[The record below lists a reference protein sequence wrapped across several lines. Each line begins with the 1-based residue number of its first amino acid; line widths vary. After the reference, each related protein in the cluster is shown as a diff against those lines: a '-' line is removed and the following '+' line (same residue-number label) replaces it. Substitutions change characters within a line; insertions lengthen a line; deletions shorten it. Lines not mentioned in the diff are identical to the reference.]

1 MQIAQNASPRVTGQH
16 FGQHDPVAEFTA
28 EARSIGLVL
37 DHVVDD
43 DQIHRVPVVGKGR
56 HNTSGSYKL
65 KVESDG
71 FAFGWAK
78 NWVTGQGCDWCSRSP
93 SAEHDAEW
101 AARHAQARAEAERQR
116 EQEKAEVL
124 AESMREFNAAK
135 PCQSHPYFT
144 DKGVPVPVD
153 ARINDKDS
161 ALIPVYHN
169 GKPVGFE
176 RILARKP
183 DDGPRKRHCKG
194 GLGDGFHWTD
204 GDESTIY
211 ITEGIA
217 KSMAVHEV
225 TGAKVYTAFGQLR
238 LVACAKL
245 ARSIHPDAQIIVAGD
260 MDDDPTCGPQKA
272 QEAATAVGGVCV
284 LPPNPDE
291 DWDDILRL
299 RGSEALVD
307 ALRVEAARQV
317 HELVLD
323 EKGRPIWNAANA
335 LTVLSSHHD
344 WVGVFGFNE
353 LSGRRVVLK
362 SLPDSD
368 RITVPRDLVDD
379 DYTAVRAWFNRNGY
393 PRATGEITCE
403 AVRAVA
409 RLNSFDPLTDYLDG
423 LRWDG
428 KNRIDTWLIDYLG
441 ADDSP
446 QRRAYGRKWL
456 ISAVARAYSPGCKAD
471 YMLVLEGEQGLRKSS
486 VVRAL
491 TGDDWFSDNLPP
503 MGTKDASEHL
513 AGRWVIEVAE
523 LDSMSKAGIEAAK
536 AFITRQV
543 ESFRPAYG
551 REVINQPRRCVFIG
565 TTNRDNWLNDSSGGR
580 RFWPVRVGCIDIDAV
595 TRDRDQIWAEAVAAY
610 RSSEPWWLDDEM
622 EALARQDQADRRNG
636 DPWEAEIARFIR
648 GTAQA
653 SIGDLLRDCLGIPKD
668 RQDRKMSNRV
678 SAVLQALGWRR
689 DGKFTSGALK
699 GQVKYVPVH

>member
-1 MQIAQNASPRVTGQH
+1 VQTSQNASPRVTGQH

-28 EARSIGLVL
+28 EAHSIGLVL
-37 DHVVDD
+37 DRAVDD

-116 EQEKAEVL
+116 EQDKAEVL

-307 ALRVEAARQV
+307 ALRVDQLTICAASLAGLPVPLRQWIV
-317 HELVLD
+317 EGIV
-323 EKGRPIWNAANA
+323 P
-335 LTVLSSHHD
+335 
-344 WVGVFGFNE
+344 
-353 LSGRRVVLK
+353 RRVVTLLYGDGGLGK
-362 SLPDSD
+362 SLLAMQLGVS
-368 RITVPRDLVDD
+368 V
-379 DYTAVRAWFNRNGY
+379 
-393 PRATGEITCE
+393 ATGTNWIGH
-403 AVRAVA
+403 
-409 RLNSFDPLTDYLDG
+409 PTDTGPAL
-423 LRWDG
+423 
-428 KNRIDTWLIDYLG
+428 YLG
-441 ADDSP
+441 AEDEQDEMHIRLTDICASHGVELADLKQLHIRSLVGEDALLATSKNQYTQLEPSELYFRLVREVRRVRPKLVILDTLADLYPSDENYKAHVRQFMGFLKKIAHEHDCAVVVLAHPSKSGMAEGRGDSGNV
-446 QRRAYGRKWL
+446 AWNG
-456 ISAVARAYSPGCKAD
+456 SARARLYLTRPNDDEASPDERILEVKKLNAGKVGDAFKLQWVAGAFKLRQGEN
-471 YMLVLEGEQGLRKSS
+471 MLDK
-486 VVRAL
+486 
-491 TGDDWFSDNLPP
+491 
-503 MGTKDASEHL
+503 
-513 AGRWVIEVAE
+513 VAM
-523 LDSMSKAGIEAAK
+523 DAK
-536 AFITRQV
+536 A
-543 ESFRPAYG
+543 
-551 REVINQPRRCVFIG
+551 
-565 TTNRDNWLNDSSGGR
+565 
-580 RFWPVRVGCIDIDAV
+580 VRVFLKLLRASNETGVPVSESRAAATFSKDPDREGITKRKFDEV
-595 TRDRDQIWAEAVAAY
+595 KTRLLREGTIKIEEGKRGSRYLVVAA
-610 RSSEPWWLDDEM
+610 
-622 EALARQDQADRRNG
+622 
-636 DPWEAEIARFIR
+636 
-648 GTAQA
+648 
-653 SIGDLLRDCLGIPKD
+653 
-668 RQDRKMSNRV
+668 
-678 SAVLQALGWRR
+678 
-689 DGKFTSGALK
+689 
-699 GQVKYVPVH
+699 